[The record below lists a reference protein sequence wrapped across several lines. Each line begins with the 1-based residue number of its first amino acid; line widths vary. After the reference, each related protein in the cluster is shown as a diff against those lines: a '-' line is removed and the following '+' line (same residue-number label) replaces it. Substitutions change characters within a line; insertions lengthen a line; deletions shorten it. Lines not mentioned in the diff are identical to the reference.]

1 MTITAEEM
9 APDFDFRFV
18 WQTDDA
24 EAQADAIGYW
34 TRLGN
39 LPHNASAE
47 ERAKELVCTVR
58 DGTGRLVGL
67 VTGRMGL
74 IDQVRA
80 RLAFLRGSIEPEHR
94 RGRVGFALML
104 FTRAAMERWSAEHP
118 EEKLA
123 GFGGFMEAEELKER
137 GRQPYWPMT
146 RFGLIGYLPDGRQ
159 IRVGWF
165 RDFRLD
171 I

>member
-9 APDFDFRFV
+9 APGFAFSFV
-18 WQTDDA
+18 WQADDSR
-24 EAQADAIGYW
+24 AQADAIAYW
-34 TRLGN
+34 TRVGN
-39 LPHNASAE
+39 LPPDVSPE
-47 ERAKELVCTVR
+47 ERAKELVCIVR
-58 DGTGRLVGL
+58 DDTGRLVGL
-67 VTGRMGL
+67 VTGQMGV

-104 FTRAAMERWSAEHP
+104 FTRASMERWSAEHP

-146 RFGLIGYLPDGRQ
+146 RFGLVGYLDDGRQ
-159 IRVGWF
+159 VRIGWF